1 MILLKPFEA
10 QALQAGAAGSGPG
23 SSSTSVQYRMVVLR
37 CLREL
42 VSDGQLLVDLFVNYD
57 CDLESSNLFERLV
70 NGLVKLAQQ
79 PVTVSLNLRFSI
91 CGPGPWDKMLLCAL
105 LHHITLPSC
114 CAYLLGLT
122 FAISNL
128 SGLVYCDGTRLFCL
142 AQKLNVGQRD
152 DHLQQEGC
160 VGAASNVF

>member
-1 MILLKPFEA
+1 MQVGVFFPMILLKPFDA

-79 PVTVSLNLRFSI
+79 PVTVSSALFQHWRVWAHIRPCYLCLLLR
-91 CGPGPWDKMLLCAL
+91 
-105 LHHITLPSC
+105 
-114 CAYLLGLT
+114 
-122 FAISNL
+122 
-128 SGLVYCDGTRLFCL
+128 
-142 AQKLNVGQRD
+142 
-152 DHLQQEGC
+152 
-160 VGAASNVF
+160 